1 LGPAMNPSRDIDM
14 YSTAED
20 IVRLLLLVELRRIS
34 SVMKR

>member
-1 LGPAMNPSRDIDM
+1 MGPAMNPSRGIDM

-20 IVRLLLLVELRRIS
+20 IVRLFLLVSFVGIS